1 MLVSAFLELC
11 GCQRLIGD
19 AGWVLGLIRLEF
31 SLLVL
36 GSSCTAVR
44 GVAAAGRG
52 GNAFWKKARQ
62 KLLHSI
68 AYADDWIIVG
78 C

>member
-1 MLVSAFLELC
+1 MGMV
-11 GCQRLIGD
+11 
-19 AGWVLGLIRLEF
+19 VLEF
-31 SLLVL
+31 SLWCWDDFALRC
-36 GSSCTAVR
+36 G

-68 AYADDWIIVG
+68 AYADD
-78 C
+78 